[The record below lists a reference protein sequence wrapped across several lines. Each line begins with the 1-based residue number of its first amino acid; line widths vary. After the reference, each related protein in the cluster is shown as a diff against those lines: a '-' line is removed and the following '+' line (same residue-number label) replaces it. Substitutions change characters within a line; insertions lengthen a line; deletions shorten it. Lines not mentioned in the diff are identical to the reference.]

1 MYIAIKRLAY
11 ACADFEFT
19 SWLFERKN
27 KIMIGVQKVIFS
39 KVEIIGGR
47 LRKIL
52 FIEIKLLIRNNLSIV
67 YKLHIFVIYFL

>member
-1 MYIAIKRLAY
+1 MYIAVKRLAY

-47 LRKIL
+47 LRKINL
-52 FIEIKLLIRNNLSIV
+52 LKLN
-67 YKLHIFVIYFL
+67 Y